1 MNRRGIAIITEKPN
15 LRRPYMVLGISGW
28 VDGGQAATGSIEY
41 LVNKLGARRFAE
53 IPISRFHIFQVPGQL
68 SLRPYIKI
76 EDGIL
81 TEHRFPENQFFYRVN
96 PDADNDV
103 ILFLGTE
110 PNLNWEEYAD
120 SILGIA
126 EDFGVVRIYLLG
138 GVLDRTPHTREPG
151 VSCAFSSSELKE
163 EMRKYSVQFT
173 NYEGPSRF
181 GSTLLYICQQEKM
194 PMVTITARVT
204 YYPEFNIV
212 IPRNPKAIKA
222 VVRRLNTLLRLELDV
237 SDLDKE
243 SEVFEEKLGFM
254 MSQNAEFKAYVEE
267 LEKDF
272 VEVKYEEPLD
282 ISADEAVRMAEE
294 FLRYKKD
301 E

>member
-1 MNRRGIAIITEKPN
+1 LK
-15 LRRPYMVLGISGW
+15 RPYMVLGISGW

-41 LVNKLGARRFAE
+41 LVKKLGTRKFAE
-53 IPISRFHIFQVPGQL
+53 IPISKFHIFQVPGQL
-68 SLRPYIKI
+68 SLRPHIKI

-81 TEHRFPENQFFYRVN
+81 KEHRFPENQFFCRVN

-120 SILGIA
+120 AILGVA
-126 EDFGVVRIYLLG
+126 EEFYVVRIYLLG
-138 GVLDRTPHTREPG
+138 GVLDRTPHTREPT
-151 VSCAFSSSELKE
+151 VSCSCSSSELKE

-181 GSTLLYICQQEKM
+181 GSTLLYICQKERV

-212 IPRNPKAIKA
+212 IPRNPKAIRA
-222 VVRRLNTLLRLELDV
+222 VVRRLNTLLRLNLDV

-243 SEVFEEKLGFM
+243 AEEFEAKLGFM
-254 MSQNAEFKAYVEE
+254 MSQNAEFKSYVEE

-272 VEVKYEEPLD
+272 VEAKYEEPLD

-294 FLRYKKD
+294 FLKEKR
-301 E
+301 EE